1 MAFKD
6 SYPEYVAIED
16 HIRRARVERSLAIAQ
31 MIADMAEITIKGL
44 RKFGRAMLALKRGAH
59 VPEWARHPSPH
70 R

>member
-31 MIADMAEITIKGL
+31 MIADVAETTIRGL
-44 RKFGRAMLALKRGAH
+44 RNFGGAMLAFKRGAH
-59 VPEWARHPSPH
+59 VPEWARQPSPH